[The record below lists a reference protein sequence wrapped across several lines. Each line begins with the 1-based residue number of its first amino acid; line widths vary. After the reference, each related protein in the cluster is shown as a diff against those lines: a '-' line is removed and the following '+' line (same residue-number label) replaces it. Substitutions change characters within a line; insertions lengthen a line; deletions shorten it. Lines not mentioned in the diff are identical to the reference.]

1 MTAVEDYAF
10 RNMEGGS
17 GHARPKIGTHAAL
30 KLFPGKLPDPKTGSA
45 ATKAKKDHP
54 KVGLAAT
61 KRCHAENRGA
71 AFNSQQGCSPGKMS
85 LGGPED

>member
-1 MTAVEDYAF
+1 MVGVFQEIRAAMTAVEDYAF

-45 ATKAKKDHP
+45 ATGAMAL
-54 KVGLAAT
+54 VS
-61 KRCHAENRGA
+61 RRG
-71 AFNSQQGCSPGKMS
+71 G
-85 LGGPED
+85 ERT